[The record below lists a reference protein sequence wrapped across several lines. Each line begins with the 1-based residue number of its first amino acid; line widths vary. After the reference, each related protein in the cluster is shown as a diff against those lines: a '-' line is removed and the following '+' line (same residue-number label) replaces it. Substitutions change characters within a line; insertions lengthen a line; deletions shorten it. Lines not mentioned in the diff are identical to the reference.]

1 MKICKLHNFKRQ
13 CTARLD
19 DESTGFLSTN
29 GKVYILNNISY
40 EILLML
46 EGGNSQEDLKR
57 LKTLDDQTIQAS
69 NPERFSLW
77 DWCLYLC
84 IKAQVK
90 GILVL

>member
-29 GKVYILNNISY
+29 GKVYIQN
-40 EILLML
+40 
-46 EGGNSQEDLKR
+46 DLKR

>member
-1 MKICKLHNFKRQ
+1 MYKKPIMMEV
-13 CTARLD
+13 D
-19 DESTGFLSTN
+19 GW
-29 GKVYILNNISY
+29 GKHGKQN
-40 EILLML
+40 
-46 EGGNSQEDLKR
+46 DLKR